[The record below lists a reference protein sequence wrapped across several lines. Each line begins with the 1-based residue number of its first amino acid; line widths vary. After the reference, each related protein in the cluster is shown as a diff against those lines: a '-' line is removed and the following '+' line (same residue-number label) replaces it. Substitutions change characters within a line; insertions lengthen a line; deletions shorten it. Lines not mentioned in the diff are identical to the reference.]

1 MAKSKIDIRTEV
13 KENVVAQ
20 VLAAIPTAVKID
32 DYTYA
37 VPMGVAEDNG
47 NPIYAKIE
55 VSAPN
60 WYDTKN
66 TPAFNLQNKV
76 AAYEAEL
83 AERERKAA
91 EKAAK
96 KDK

>member
-47 NPIYAKIE
+47 NPLYGKIE
-55 VSAPN
+55 IKCVN
-60 WYDTKN
+60 WYDTKS

-83 AERERKAA
+83 ADRERRAA
-91 EKAAK
+91 EKVTK